1 MRAVPVQKSIKR
13 SAAIGVLT
21 AVAIAG
27 LAACTSGAT
36 SASSQA
42 AGAESFSG
50 EMAAATTGV
59 AAPELERNALDAP
72 SQAAD
77 QPAVT
82 PELPATVPVDGSKV
96 IKTGNLSVRLLVG
109 PVAPTDDRQ
118 ADRDANAAARATA
131 ITQAGAGARSIA
143 VAAGGFQAGA
153 DGGGSSMSLTLRVP
167 AEQYDAVV
175 DKLAALGELTNRTET
190 SQDVTAQVADVNSRV
205 ESMTASVA
213 RVRALLASATDIS
226 DVISIESELAVREAN
241 LESLQQQQA
250 ALSGQVALSTISM
263 TLTAVTTDAAGTEP
277 VPQDSGFI
285 AGLNS
290 GWAALLGFLGGLAG
304 VLGVLLPFL
313 PVIALAGLLIWWL
326 IRRARRSRSG
336 PADPATPGTAPT
348 AAPETQQPV
357 GVGSG

>member
-1 MRAVPVQKSIKR
+1 MNSKR
-13 SAAIGVLT
+13 SAAIGVLA

-50 EMAAATTGV
+50 EMAAAATGV
-59 AAPELERNALDAP
+59 AAPEPDRNALDAP
-72 SQAAD
+72 AAAAD

-96 IKTGNLSVRLLVG
+96 IKTGNLSVRLLVE
-109 PVAPTDDRQ
+109 PVAPTDDQQ
-118 ADRDANAAARATA
+118 ADRDANAAARAAA
-131 ITQAGAGARSIA
+131 ITRAGAGARSIA

-277 VPQDSGFI
+277 APQDSGFI

-326 IRRARRSRSG
+326 IRRARSG

>member
-1 MRAVPVQKSIKR
+1 MRAVPGRKSIKR

-77 QPAVT
+77 QPVT

-96 IKTGNLSVRLLVG
+96 IKTGNLSVRLLVE
-109 PVAPTDDRQ
+109 PVAPTDDQQ
-118 ADRDANAAARATA
+118 ADRDANAAARAAA
-131 ITQAGAGARSIA
+131 ITRAGAGARSIA

-190 SQDVTAQVADVNSRV
+190 SQDVTAQVADVTSRV